1 MKKVFIKYNPYQ
13 VTTEVLMDGEE
24 PPQNSKLHCPQ
35 KRLQEWVD
43 ELPDI
48 LTKECNTE
56 RIQLTFHGTS
66 MDFDDIEDVFGTKNL
81 EKKGLR
87 KERFEIIHEQ
97 GYEPADQEEKL
108 ITLYEEIKRKLGDDA
123 QLEDAFAAFQSSV
136 FEVAVV
142 ATMSAGKSTLI
153 NALLGEQLMPSAQ
166 GNCTAII
173 TKIRD
178 DDTATDWRL
187 CAYDA
192 DGNCIEQKESV
203 TIDDMRRHNEGEKKP
218 KQVELTGNIPFV
230 SSKDMRLMLVD
241 TPGPNNAENE
251 EHGNVQRKYVHD
263 GREKPL
269 ILYVMKPEYNEG
281 DSDAL
286 LQDIASRMQDKGK
299 QDKGKQARD
308 RFLFVLNRM
317 DERKRADVPL
327 EEEICKVKKYLAKKG
342 IEDAKVFPISAQA
355 ALDIRRSK
363 KNLQD
368 EELQE
373 DANSFVKKLNKREY
387 LHLEEYAPLSG
398 CLQAGITARLN
409 EARARGDA
417 AGEALIHSGVPSLE
431 LAICQYVRKYAKM
444 MRIKTFA
451 SALQNKIQE
460 KNSLETAKAQ
470 VLNNQEEYQRHQDQ
484 YDALQRKLEDGAQA
498 QVFETC
504 LQKESESAETRAQE
518 SLKELQKLF
527 ESELRRQIA
536 KVKEMGTCVPLDN
549 AKKAGKEL
557 YEYVERMEAEFCV
570 MVESEIERGLKNHAE
585 NLYNEYRLM
594 LKSMASDLPVLGTGA
609 FSVSPLDL
617 VKGRLDNMKDLLKH
631 AGYRKKVKVG
641 EHEVEEEAAWYNLF
655 HRIFPRVHIV
665 EEYKQKS
672 FVNMSEFAQGVLPP
686 VQEALYDNVEMT
698 KAHIKKQTAY
708 VTQLFR
714 EECQKLNAQLVA
726 TMQDLDR
733 CAADKDGAEQR
744 LAETQRKLAWL
755 EEIPRRMDD
764 ILAV

>member
-1 MKKVFIKYNPYQ
+1 MKKVFIKYNPYL
-13 VTTEVLMDGEE
+13 VTTEVLIDGKE
-24 PPQNSKLHCPQ
+24 PPQNSELHHPQ
-35 KRLQEWVD
+35 QRLQDWVD

-48 LTKECNTE
+48 LVKESNSE

-123 QLEDAFAAFQSSV
+123 QLEDAFAAFQSGV

-178 DDTATDWRL
+178 DDTAMDWRL

-192 DGNCIEQKESV
+192 DGNCIEQKESA

-218 KQVELTGNIPFV
+218 KQVQLIGNIPFV

-251 EHGNVQRKYVHD
+251 EHGKVQRDYVNN
-263 GREKPL
+263 GGEKPL
-269 ILYVMKPEYNEG
+269 ILYVMEPNYNTD

-286 LQDIASRMQDKGK
+286 LQDIASRMR
-299 QDKGKQARD
+299 DKGKQARD
-308 RFLFVLNRM
+308 RFLFVLNQM
-317 DERKRADVPL
+317 DRRESHETPI
-327 EEEICKVKKYLAKKG
+327 EEEIRNVKNYLAKKG
-342 IEDAKVFPISAQA
+342 IEDAKVFPISAKA
-355 ALDIRRSK
+355 ALDIRRVQ
-363 KNLQD
+363 NGEQD
-368 EELQE
+368 KRLRKHVEYLVQTLNEE
-373 DANSFVKKLNKREY
+373 SY
-387 LHLEEYAPLSG
+387 LHLEEHAPLP
-398 CLQAGITARLN
+398 LPLREEITKRL
-409 EARARGDA
+409 AAARGDA
-417 AGEALIHSGVPSLE
+417 AEEALIHSGVPSLE

-444 MRIKTFA
+444 MRIELFA
-451 SALQNKIQE
+451 SALQNIIQE
-460 KNSLETAKAQ
+460 KNSLETAKEQ
-470 VLNNQEEYQRHQDQ
+470 VLKNQEEYQRHQDQ
-484 YDALQRKLEDGAQA
+484 YDALQRKLEDGTQAQA
-498 QVFETC
+498 FEAR
-504 LQKESESAETRAQE
+504 LQEESTAAGTRAQD
-518 SLKELQKLF
+518 SLRELQKPF
-527 ESELRRQIA
+527 EAELRRQIA
-536 KVKEMGTCVPLDN
+536 KVKEMGTCVPLDK

-570 MVESEIERGLKNHAE
+570 MVEREIESGLQKHAE
-585 NLYNEYRLM
+585 KLYNEYRSM
-594 LKSMASDLPVLGTGA
+594 LKSMASDLPVLGTGD
-609 FSVSPLDL
+609 FSVLPLNL
-617 VKGRLDNMKDLLKH
+617 VKGQLDNMKDLLKH
-631 AGYRKKVKVG
+631 TGYRKKVKVG
-641 EHEVEEEAAWYNLF
+641 EHEVKEEAPWYNLYR
-655 HRIFPRVHIV
+655 RIFPRIHIV
-665 EEYKQKS
+665 EDYKTEK
-672 FVNMSEFAQGVLPP
+672 FINMSDFAQGILPP
-686 VQEALYDNVEMT
+686 VEEALYYNVKMT
-698 KAHIKKQTAY
+698 KEYIEAQTAY

-714 EECQKLNAQLVA
+714 EECQKLNAQIVA
-726 TMQDLDR
+726 IMQELDR
-733 CAADKDGAEQR
+733 CAADKEGAEQR
-744 LAETQRKLAWL
+744 LAETQRRLAWL

>member
-1 MKKVFIKYNPYQ
+1 MKKVFIKYNPYL
-13 VTTEVLMDGEE
+13 VTTEVLIDGKE
-24 PPQNSKLHCPQ
+24 PPQNSELHHPQ
-35 KRLQEWVD
+35 QRLQDWVD

-48 LTKECNTE
+48 LVKESNSE

-66 MDFDDIEDVFGTKNL
+66 MDFDDIEDVFGMKNI

-108 ITLYEEIKRKLGDDA
+108 IILYEEIKRKLSDDA

-192 DGNCIEQKESV
+192 DGNCIEQKESA

-218 KQVELTGNIPFV
+218 KQVQLTGNIPFV

-251 EHGNVQRKYVHD
+251 EHGKVQRDYVNN
-263 GREKPL
+263 GGEKPL
-269 ILYVMKPEYNEG
+269 ILYVMEPNYNTD

-286 LQDIASRMQDKGK
+286 LQDIASRMR
-299 QDKGKQARD
+299 DKGKQARD
-308 RFLFVLNRM
+308 RFLFVLNQM
-317 DERKRADVPL
+317 DRRESHETPI
-327 EEEICKVKKYLAKKG
+327 EEEIRNVKNYLAKKG
-342 IEDAKVFPISAQA
+342 IEDAKVFPISAKA
-355 ALDIRRSK
+355 ALDIRRVQ
-363 KNLQD
+363 NGEQD
-368 EELQE
+368 KRLRKHVEYLVQTLNEE
-373 DANSFVKKLNKREY
+373 SY
-387 LHLEEYAPLSG
+387 LHLEEHAPLP
-398 CLQAGITARLN
+398 LPLREEITKRLAA
-409 EARARGDA
+409 ARAFGDA
-417 AGEALIHSGVPSLE
+417 AGEALIHSGIPSLE

-444 MRIKTFA
+444 MRIELFA
-451 SALQNKIQE
+451 SALQNIIQE
-460 KNSLETAKAQ
+460 KNSLETAKEQ
-470 VLNNQEEYQRHQDQ
+470 VLKNQEEYQRHQDQ
-484 YDALQRKLEDGAQA
+484 YDALQRKLEDGTQAQA
-498 QVFETC
+498 FETR
-504 LQKESESAETRAQE
+504 LQQESESAEKRVQE
-518 SLKELQKLF
+518 SLKELQKPF

-570 MVESEIERGLKNHAE
+570 MVEREIESGLQKHAE
-585 NLYNEYRLM
+585 QLYNEYRLM

-641 EHEVEEEAAWYNLF
+641 EHEVEEEAAWYDLF
-655 HRIFPRVHIV
+655 RKIFPRTYIV
-665 EEYKQKS
+665 EDYEQQS
-672 FVNMSEFAQGVLPP
+672 FVDMSEFAQGVLPP
-686 VQEALYDNVEMT
+686 VQEALHYNVKMT
-698 KAHIKKQTAY
+698 KEYTEAQTAY

-733 CAADKDGAEQR
+733 CAADKDGAAQR

>member
-1 MKKVFIKYNPYQ
+1 MKKVFIKYNPYL
-13 VTTEVLMDGEE
+13 VTTEVLIDGKE
-24 PPQNSKLHCPQ
+24 PPQNSELHHPQ
-35 KRLQEWVD
+35 QRLQDWVD

-48 LTKECNTE
+48 LVKESNSE
-56 RIQLTFHGTS
+56 RIQLIFHGTS
-66 MDFDDIEDVFGTKNL
+66 MDFDDIEDIFGMKNL

-108 ITLYEEIKRKLGDDA
+108 IILYEEIKRKLSDDA
-123 QLEDAFAAFQSSV
+123 QLEDAFAAFQSGV

-192 DGNCIEQKESV
+192 DGNCIEQKESA

-218 KQVELTGNIPFV
+218 KQVQLTGNIPFV

-251 EHGNVQRKYVHD
+251 EHGKVQRDYVNN
-263 GREKPL
+263 GGEKPL
-269 ILYVMKPEYNEG
+269 ILYVMEPNYNTD

-286 LQDIASRMQDKGK
+286 LQDIASRMR
-299 QDKGKQARD
+299 DKGKQARD
-308 RFLFVLNRM
+308 RFLFVLNQM
-317 DERKRADVPL
+317 DRRESHETPI
-327 EEEICKVKKYLAKKG
+327 EEEIRNVKNYLAKKG
-342 IEDAKVFPISAQA
+342 IEDAKVFPISAKA
-355 ALDIRRSK
+355 ALDIRRVQ
-363 KNLQD
+363 NGEQD
-368 EELQE
+368 KRLRKHVEYLVQTLNEE
-373 DANSFVKKLNKREY
+373 SY
-387 LHLEEYAPLSG
+387 LHLEAYAPLSG
-398 CLQAGITARLN
+398 RLRAEILARLAA
-409 EARARGDA
+409 ARAFGDA

-444 MRIKTFA
+444 MRIELFA
-451 SALQNKIQE
+451 SALQNIIQE
-460 KNSLETAKAQ
+460 KNSLETAKEQ
-470 VLNNQEEYQRHQDQ
+470 VLKNQEEYQRHQDQ
-484 YDALQRKLEDGAQA
+484 YDALQRKLEDGTQAQA
-498 QVFETC
+498 FEAR
-504 LQKESESAETRAQE
+504 LQEESTAAGKRAQD
-518 SLKELQKLF
+518 SLRELQKPF
-527 ESELRRQIA
+527 EAELRRQIA

-549 AKKAGKEL
+549 AKKTGKEL

-570 MVESEIERGLKNHAE
+570 MVEREIESGLQKHAE
-585 NLYNEYRLM
+585 QLYNEYRLM
-594 LKSMASDLPVLGTGA
+594 LKSVASDLPVLGTGT

-631 AGYRKKVKVG
+631 AGYRKQVKVG
-641 EHEVEEEAAWYNLF
+641 EHEVEEEAEWYDLF
-655 HRIFPRVHIV
+655 HKFFPRIYIV
-665 EEYKQKS
+665 PEYEKRS
-672 FVNMSEFAQGVLPP
+672 FVDMSEFAQGILPP
-686 VQEALYDNVEMT
+686 VQEALHENVDMT
-698 KAHIKKQTAY
+698 KAYIKKQTAY

-733 CAADKDGAEQR
+733 CAADKDGAAQR

>member
-13 VTTEVLMDGEE
+13 VTTEILIDGEK
-24 PPQNSKLHCPQ
+24 PPQNSELHHPQ
-35 KRLQEWVD
+35 QRLQEWVD

-48 LTKECNTE
+48 LVKESNSE
-56 RIQLTFHGTS
+56 RIQVTFHGTS
-66 MDFDDIEDVFGTKNL
+66 MDFDDIEDTFGTENL
-81 EKKGLR
+81 EKTGLR
-87 KERFEIIHEQ
+87 KERFEVIHEQ
-97 GYEPADQEEKL
+97 GYEPSDQEEKL
-108 ITLYEEIKRKLGDDA
+108 IALYKEIKHGMVEGLHDDA
-123 QLEDAFAAFQSSV
+123 QLEDAFAAFQSGV

-192 DGNCIEQKESV
+192 DGNCIEQKESA
-203 TIDDMRRHNEGEKKP
+203 TIDDMRRHNECEKKP

-299 QDKGKQARD
+299 QARD

-317 DERKRADVPL
+317 DERKREDVPL

-355 ALDIRRSK
+355 ALDIRRAK
-363 KNLQD
+363 KNVQD

-373 DANSFVKKLNKREY
+373 DAGIFVKKLNNRDY
-387 LHLEEYAPLSG
+387 LHLEAYAPLSR

-484 YDALQRKLEDGAQA
+484 YDALQRKLEDGTQV
-498 QVFETC
+498 QVFETQ
-504 LQKESESAETRAQE
+504 LQKESESAEKCAQE
-518 SLKELQKLF
+518 SLKQLQKSF

-536 KVKEMGTCVPLDN
+536 KVKEMGTRVPLDK

-557 YEYVERMEAEFCV
+557 YECVERMEAAFCV
-570 MVESEIERGLKNHAE
+570 MVESEIESGLKNHAE

-594 LKSMASDLPVLGTGA
+594 LKSMASELPVLGTGV
-609 FSVSPLDL
+609 FSVSPLAL
-617 VKGRLDNMKDLLKH
+617 VKGQLDNMKDLLKN

-655 HRIFPRVHIV
+655 RRIFPRIYIV
-665 EEYKQKS
+665 EDYESRS
-672 FVNMSEFAQGVLPP
+672 FVDMSEFAQGVLPP
-686 VQEALYDNVEMT
+686 VEEALYENVEMT

-726 TMQDLDR
+726 IMQDLDR
-733 CAADKDGAEQR
+733 CAADKDGAAQR

>member
-1 MKKVFIKYNPYQ
+1 MKKVFIKYNPYL
-13 VTTEVLMDGEE
+13 VTTEVLIDGKE
-24 PPQNSKLHCPQ
+24 PPQNSELHHPQ
-35 KRLQEWVD
+35 QRLQDWVD

-48 LTKECNTE
+48 LVKESNSE
-56 RIQLTFHGTS
+56 RIQLIFHGTS
-66 MDFDDIEDVFGTKNL
+66 MDFDDIEDVFGMKNL

-123 QLEDAFAAFQSSV
+123 QLEDAFAAFQSGV

-192 DGNCIEQKESV
+192 DGNCIEQKESA

-218 KQVELTGNIPFV
+218 KQVQLTGNIPFV

-251 EHGNVQRKYVHD
+251 EHGDVQRKYVND

-299 QDKGKQARD
+299 QARD

-317 DERKRADVPL
+317 DERKREDVPL

-355 ALDIRRSK
+355 ALDIRRAK
-363 KNLQD
+363 KNVQD
-368 EELQE
+368 EELKE
-373 DANSFVKKLNKREY
+373 DADSFVKKLNKRDY
-387 LHLEEYAPLSG
+387 LHLDAYAPLSG
-398 CLQAGITARLN
+398 RLRAEILARMAA
-409 EARARGDA
+409 ARAFGDA
-417 AGEALIHSGVPSLE
+417 AEEALIHSGVPSLE

-444 MRIKTFA
+444 MRIKLFA
-451 SALQNKIQE
+451 SALQNIIQE
-460 KNSLETAKAQ
+460 KNSLETAKEQ
-470 VLNNQEEYQRHQDQ
+470 VLKNQEEYQRHQDQ
-484 YDALQRKLEDGAQA
+484 YDALQRKLEDGTQAQA
-498 QVFETC
+498 FETR
-504 LQKESESAETRAQE
+504 LQKESESAEERAE
-518 SLKELQKLF
+518 KSLKELQKPF

-536 KVKEMGTCVPLDN
+536 KVKEMGTCVPLDK

-570 MVESEIERGLKNHAE
+570 MVEREIESGLQKHAE
-585 NLYNEYRLM
+585 QLYNEYRLM

-631 AGYRKKVKVG
+631 AGYRKQVKVG
-641 EHEVEEEAAWYNLF
+641 EHEVEEEAEWYDLF
-655 HRIFPRVHIV
+655 HKFFPRIYIV
-665 EEYKQKS
+665 PEYEKRS
-672 FVNMSEFAQGVLPP
+672 FVDMSEFAQGVLPP
-686 VQEALYDNVEMT
+686 VQEALHENVDMT
-698 KAHIKKQTAY
+698 KAYIKKQTAY

-733 CAADKDGAEQR
+733 CAADKDGAAQR